1 MTPTPIPAAALAA
14 VNPRDGIEVTPV
26 GAFTDNYIWLIS
38 APAAPGKVVV
48 IDPGQA
54 APVQAALQERGWEIG
69 AILLTHHHGDH
80 VGGVAE
86 LRQSSA
92 MPVYGPALEVLPIE
106 VRRLKGGD
114 VVRLENLGL
123 TFDVLDV
130 PGHTAGHIAYVG
142 HGAVFCGDT
151 LFSAGCGRLFE
162 GTAGQMT
169 DSLAKLAALPGNTR
183 VYCAH
188 EYTAG
193 NLRFAHEVEPQNE
206 EILSYTEWCRSQRE
220 NNRPT
225 LPSTIRR
232 ELQVNPFLR
241 SHTESVKRAAESKS
255 GRKLQNTT
263 EIFAVV
269 RQWKDGFR

>member
-1 MTPTPIPAAALAA
+1 MTPAPIPVAATAA
-14 VNPRDGIEVTPV
+14 TNSLDGIEVTPV
-26 GAFTDNYIWLIS
+26 GAFSDNYIWLIH

-48 IDPGQA
+48 VDPGQA
-54 APVQAALQERGWEIG
+54 APVQAALQEHGWEIG

-86 LRQSSA
+86 LRQSCA
-92 MPVYGPALEVLPIE
+92 VPVYGPALEALPVE

-114 VVRLENLGL
+114 GVRLENLGL

-162 GTAGQMT
+162 GTAAQMT
-169 DSLAKLAALPGNTR
+169 DSLSKLAALPAGTR

-188 EYTAG
+188 EYTAS
-193 NLRFAHEVEPQNE
+193 NLRFAREVEPQNE
-206 EILSYTEWCRSQRE
+206 EIRRYTDWCRSQRE

-232 ELQVNPFLR
+232 ELQVNPFMR